1 MLNKKAIMSILKK
14 RSLMYIISHVNLKDV
29 FFSKWASDGIGLE
42 KYCIE
47 FAELSIHETELME
60 QVYMFLYGFC
70 I

>member
-29 FFSKWASDGIGLE
+29 FFSKWASDGRGLE

-60 QVYMFLYGFC
+60 NVLKLLKMYNV
-70 I
+70 